1 MEDGATVIEPLVPWT
16 AAGVYMATTLEVK
29 TLEYLPW
36 AILCYS
42 GCIFAIIWGYSGK
55 FIAKLD
61 EKDKIYQEY
70 LEEEKNK
77 GSIENE

>member
-1 MEDGATVIEPLVPWT
+1 MLFRM
-16 AAGVYMATTLEVK
+16 YFCNNL
-29 TLEYLPW
+29 
-36 AILCYS
+36 
-42 GCIFAIIWGYSGK
+42 GYSGK

-77 GSIENE
+77 GGIENE